1 MILQSQI
8 SRFRHKLFGEVS
20 IYSLVMIRIAFGLL
34 VLWECYDEIASDI
47 IFESFI
53 EPKIYFK
60 YYGFGWVKVL
70 PGDGMYWLF
79 CLLAAL
85 AIFIALGLFY
95 RISIVLF
102 TLGFSYAFL
111 IEQSAY
117 LNHFYMIIL
126 FGILLSFMPAHR
138 FCSLDAYFN
147 PQIKS
152 KKISFWPIF
161 LLRAQME
168 IILLFAGLVKINY
181 DWLIRLQPLKSW
193 LANVDT
199 IAPLN
204 YFFTQDW
211 SVAFAAWGAVI
222 LHIVGAPLLL
232 WRRTRIYAF
241 LVYCSFHIMNDHV
254 FQIGS
259 FPWMTIALTT
269 VFFDP
274 NWPQKIFK
282 FFSRNVRENFENYQP
297 LPSSQKQ
304 KLIITLSLLWIT
316 SQILIPLRYLLYPG
330 DVSWTGEGKRFA
342 WRMKLNST
350 SGANFYRVTDVET
363 NQQWFIKND
372 DYLTFAQQLES
383 QCQPDMI
390 LQFAHHLRDF
400 WEKEKGYKK
409 VQVHTR
415 AFCGLNERAPILF
428 VNPEVDLARVERNL
442 YHAEWIAPFDKRK
455 NK

>member
-1 MILQSQI
+1 MLLKNKLTH
-8 SRFRHKLFGEVS
+8 FRRDLFREVP
-20 IYSLVMIRIAFGLL
+20 IYSLVVIRIAFGLL
-34 VLWECYDEIASDI
+34 VLWECYDEIVSDI
-47 IFESFI
+47 ILESFI
-53 EPKIYFK
+53 EPKIHLK
-60 YYGFGWVKVL
+60 YYGFEWVKVL
-70 PGDGMYWLF
+70 PGQGMYWLF

-102 TLGFSYAFL
+102 ILGFTYAFL

-152 KKISFWPIF
+152 EKISFWPIF
-161 LLRAQME
+161 LLRVQME
-168 IILLFAGLVKINY
+168 VILIFAGLVKINY
-181 DWLIRLQPLKSW
+181 DWLIRLEPLNSW

-199 IAPLN
+199 IAPLS
-204 YFFTQDW
+204 YLFTNGW

-232 WRRTRIYAF
+232 WRRTRIYVF
-241 LVYCSFHIMNDHV
+241 LVYCSFHIMNDYV

-269 VFFDP
+269 VFFAP

-282 FFSRNVRENFENYQP
+282 FVGVKDSGNH
-297 LPSSQKQ
+297 LLAPSSQKQ
-304 KLIITLSLLWIT
+304 KLIITFALIWIA
-316 SQILIPLRYLLYPG
+316 SQVLIPLRYLLYPG

-342 WRMKLNST
+342 WRMKLNAT
-350 SGANFYRVTDVET
+350 SGVNFFRVTDVAT
-363 NQQWFIKND
+363 NQRWFINNE
-372 DYLTFAQQLES
+372 DYLTFAQHLES
-383 QCQPDMI
+383 QCQPDII
-390 LQFAHHLRDF
+390 LQFAHHLRDL
-400 WEKEKGYKK
+400 WKKEKGYEN
-409 VQVHTR
+409 VQVHVKS
-415 AFCGLNERAPILF
+415 FCGLNGRRPILF
-428 VNPEVDLARVERNL
+428 INPEVDLAKVKRNL
-442 YHAEWIAPFDKRK
+442 YHADWIMPFDKRK